1 MMITIGSRKA
11 ILSAKGP
18 AVRALSKSS
27 ARLNSKNV
35 KTTPLVLN
43 TPPVIKTTP
52 PVIKTSPPVVKTTPL
67 VIKGTPPPVVI
78 KAPPPPPPVIVES
91 SSAKNDKKKKKFSL
105 FKLLFRTALLS
116 SVVYGGTLYVA
127 TKNDKVM
134 DFVIDQQLPYYEEL
148 LDIIEK
154 GSFEDLKNKVESLLS
169 QASHLSLPSKDQID
183 ELTHKLEKTS
193 GDLIKETKE
202 RLTHSGKKSSHS
214 TDATPAQQLQK
225 PVEIE
230 SIKKDIKELPL
241 ITLNKE
247 VASSVDDSVKLTIDS
262 INSLIKSIDATAV
275 PSNPGL
281 INNINE
287 KVLQLAKR
295 VNALTKTFDEELK
308 SKLKVSQT
316 ELLSSYTKKE
326 LELTENLLHQF
337 TQEKS
342 QLEQKLNARL
352 AQEIEA
358 TKDTISQ
365 AAVNAVSMVRIEQ
378 TKNFEKLITDRVDQ
392 ERKGRLANLEKLNER
407 LTELEAFSSSLETQL
422 VSNHQKL
429 LIHKSILK
437 LKTLLFSSDPL
448 DRPQLIKPYLEN
460 LSKVSADSN
469 DELITLALKDLS
481 QLLANESSQSILT
494 TSQLLSRWEQLVP
507 ELRSASLLPPNA
519 GVLGHLSSVIFSKLL
534 ISVKGN
540 KPNAKDIESVIGRVE
555 SSLIRGDLDLAV
567 EEVANLKGWSRKLAD
582 DWVIQSRKRL
592 EAEFLIN
599 LIDAESRV
607 L

>member
-1 MMITIGSRKA
+1 MMITTGSRKA

-18 AVRALSKSS
+18 AVRSLSKSS

-67 VIKGTPPPVVI
+67 VIKSTPPPVVI
-78 KAPPPPPPVIVES
+78 KAPPPPPPVIVEP
-91 SSAKNDKKKKKFSL
+91 SSAKNDKKKKFSL
-105 FKLLFRTALLS
+105 FKLLFRTALLT

-262 INSLIKSIDATAV
+262 INNLIKSIDATAV

-281 INNINE
+281 INSINE

-469 DELITLALKDLS
+469 DELITLALRDLS

>member
-1 MMITIGSRKA
+1 MMITTGSRKA

-241 ITLNKE
+241 ITLTKE

-262 INSLIKSIDATAV
+262 INNLIKSIDATAV

-378 TKNFEKLITDRVDQ
+378 TKNFEKLISDRVDQ

>member
-1 MMITIGSRKA
+1 MMITTGSRKA

-281 INNINE
+281 INSINE

-469 DELITLALKDLS
+469 DELITLALRDLS

>member
-1 MMITIGSRKA
+1 MMITTGSRKA

-52 PVIKTSPPVVKTTPL
+52 PVVKTTPL
-67 VIKGTPPPVVI
+67 VIKSTPPPVVI

>member
-1 MMITIGSRKA
+1 MMITTGSRKA

>member
-1 MMITIGSRKA
+1 MMITTGSRKA

-241 ITLNKE
+241 ITLTKE

-262 INSLIKSIDATAV
+262 INNLIKSIDATAV

-378 TKNFEKLITDRVDQ
+378 TKNFEKLISDRVDQ
-392 ERKGRLANLEKLNER
+392 ERNGRLANLEKLNER

>member
-1 MMITIGSRKA
+1 MMITTGSRKA

-18 AVRALSKSS
+18 AVRSLSKSS

-67 VIKGTPPPVVI
+67 VIKSTPPPVVI
-78 KAPPPPPPVIVES
+78 KAPPPPPPVIVEPT
-91 SSAKNDKKKKKFSL
+91 SAKNDKKKKFSL
-105 FKLLFRTALLS
+105 FKLLFRTALLT

-262 INSLIKSIDATAV
+262 INNLIKSIDATAV

-281 INNINE
+281 INSINE

>member
-1 MMITIGSRKA
+1 MMITTGSRKA

-35 KTTPLVLN
+35 KN
-43 TPPVIKTTP
+43 TP

-67 VIKGTPPPVVI
+67 VVKNTPPPVVI
-78 KAPPPPPPVIVES
+78 KATPPPPPVIVES
-91 SSAKNDKKKKKFSL
+91 SSAKNDKKKKFSL
-105 FKLLFRTALLS
+105 FKLLFRTALLT

-154 GSFEDLKNKVESLLS
+154 GSFEDLKKKVESLLS

-392 ERKGRLANLEKLNER
+392 ERTGRLANLDKLNER

-448 DRPQLIKPYLEN
+448 DKPQLIRPYLEN
-460 LSKVSADSN
+460 LSKVSADSK

-481 QLLANESSQSILT
+481 QLLANESSQSIFT
-494 TSQLLSRWEQLVP
+494 TSQLLTRWEQLVP

-555 SSLIRGDLDLAV
+555 SSLIRGDLDVAV
-567 EEVANLKGWSRKLAD
+567 EEVANLKGWARKLAD

-599 LIDAESRV
+599 LIDAESKV